1 MTLNDIAKKMCAK
14 GKGILA
20 ADEST
25 GTIAKRF
32 KSINVENSEKNRLN
46 FRQTLFNSSAMKDF
60 IGGVILFDETIKQK
74 TALGPTVPELISKHG
89 AIPGIKVDKGAK
101 PMAGSI
107 DETVT
112 EGLDGLR
119 ERLKEY
125 YNLGAR
131 FTKWR
136 AVYKISD
143 KFPST
148 QSIKSNAHALA
159 RYAALVQEAKMVPI
173 VEPEVLMD
181 GSHNIDKCY
190 QVTTDV
196 LNECY
201 NELEIHK
208 VDLKGT
214 VLKPNMVIPGSECKD
229 KSSSEEIAK
238 KTLDCL
244 KKNVPSDVPGI
255 AFLSGG
261 QSEMESS
268 KNLNE
273 INKINDSN
281 FLITFSYGRGLQ
293 ASALKEFGKDQK
305 NTENIQKAFNH
316 RAKMNGLSSKGEWS
330 ENLEKESAAQP
341 LKRLVYLISPS
352 KIKENF
358 YSDLNEVLAFKNV
371 KFFQLRLKKIKK
383 KDLLQIINKV
393 KKITIK
399 HNVKLILNDN
409 FILANKTKVDGCHM
423 GQRDGSFKIAR
434 KKLKRKILGITCH
447 GSKTLAEEAYRNNA
461 DYIAFGSFF
470 KSKLKPGAKKA
481 NISII
486 RWAKKKIKKPIVVI
500 GGINNL
506 NYKKLINA
514 GAKYIA
520 ISSFIWD
527 NPKLKPELAIRKFK

>member
-1 MTLNDIAKKMCAK
+1 MTLEEIAKKVCSR

-32 KSINVENSEKNRLN
+32 QGINVENTEQNRIK
-46 FRQTLFNSSAMKDF
+46 FRQSLFNSEAMKAY

-74 TALGPTVPELISKHG
+74 TSFGMTVPELILKNNSL
-89 AIPGIKVDKGAK
+89 PGIKVDKGAK
-101 PMAGSI
+101 PFANSL
-107 DETVT
+107 DETIT

-125 YNLGAR
+125 YELGAK

-136 AVYKISD
+136 AVYHIGD
-143 KFPST
+143 NYPSS

-190 QVTTDV
+190 QVTTNV

-201 NELEIHK
+201 NELHLQK

-214 VLKPNMVIPGSECKD
+214 ILKPNMIISGSKCPQ
-229 KSSSEEIAK
+229 KSNSEEIAK

-244 KKNVPSDVPGI
+244 KKNVPSDVSGI

-261 QSEMESS
+261 QSEIESS

-273 INKINDSN
+273 INKINDTK

-293 ASALKEFGKDQK
+293 ASALKAFGTDQNDTK
-305 NTENIQKAFNH
+305 KIQDAFAH

-330 ENLEKESAAQP
+330 ETLEKEATA
-341 LKRLVYLISPS
+341 
-352 KIKENF
+352 
-358 YSDLNEVLAFKNV
+358 
-371 KFFQLRLKKIKK
+371 
-383 KDLLQIINKV
+383 
-393 KKITIK
+393 
-399 HNVKLILNDN
+399 
-409 FILANKTKVDGCHM
+409 
-423 GQRDGSFKIAR
+423 
-434 KKLKRKILGITCH
+434 
-447 GSKTLAEEAYRNNA
+447 
-461 DYIAFGSFF
+461 
-470 KSKLKPGAKKA
+470 
-481 NISII
+481 
-486 RWAKKKIKKPIVVI
+486 
-500 GGINNL
+500 
-506 NYKKLINA
+506 
-514 GAKYIA
+514 
-520 ISSFIWD
+520 
-527 NPKLKPELAIRKFK
+527 